1 MKITLIE
8 LDLQFSMAT
17 YQLALTP
24 ILDFF
29 PLSEVVTMWQT
40 DGAAHKLKPRLF
52 HKSAYLQVHSV
63 DFHPSV
69 NYA

>member
-8 LDLQFSMAT
+8 LDLQCSTAT

-29 PLSEVVTMWQT
+29 LLSEVVTTWQT
-40 DGAAHKLKPRLF
+40 DGTAHKLKPRSF
-52 HKSAYLQVHSV
+52 HKSVL
-63 DFHPSV
+63 
-69 NYA
+69 